1 MVGLPDAEG
10 SLRQEQ
16 NEHDCDDAGD
26 EPKDFFWMRAGD
38 SLIAHD
44 YDPSVGDRYANQE
57 TQFMCRDE
65 IGGETLC
72 GVTS

>member
-44 YDPSVGDRYANQE
+44 YDP
-57 TQFMCRDE
+57 
-65 IGGETLC
+65 
-72 GVTS
+72 